1 LFRRVESKIFGHP
14 GKSTAAMTGFL

>member
-1 LFRRVESKIFGHP
+1 LFRKVESKIFGHP